1 MKKSK
6 KHPLSISPKGREDNR
21 NKKQGKIF
29 FFSGPS
35 GVGKGTVINYLR
47 EKYKDEWIF
56 PPSCTTRAPRPGEK
70 EGETYFFLTKEEF
83 EKKIEAGEF
92 LEYAHVHGET
102 YYGTLKQRLLEP
114 LKEGKIV
121 VREFDV
127 QGFVQAKE
135 KLPKESYVS
144 IFIQPAEGLETLVRR
159 IKERAPI
166 TEEELEKR
174 KISMGKELKL
184 AEIYDYRIDSYD
196 KDLERLFADVEKII
210 AGELE

>member
-1 MKKSK
+1 MKNNAKSVTEK
-6 KHPLSISPKGREDNR
+6 KL
-21 NKKQGKIF
+21 GKIF

-35 GVGKGTVINYLR
+35 GVGKGTVIDYLR
-47 EKYKDEWIF
+47 KKYKDQWVF
-56 PPSCTTRAPRPGEK
+56 PPSCTTRDPRPGEV
-70 EGETYFFLTKEEF
+70 EGETYFFLTKDEF
-83 EKKIEAGEF
+83 EAKIEAGDF
-92 LEYAHVHGET
+92 LEFAHVHGET
-102 YYGTLKQRLLEP
+102 YYGTLKTRLLEP

-166 TEEELEKR
+166 TDEELEKR
-174 KISMGKELKL
+174 EISMGKELKL
-184 AEIYDYRIDSYD
+184 AEIYDYQIDSYD
-196 KDLERLFADVEKII
+196 KDLERLFADVEAVIEK
-210 AGELE
+210 ELK